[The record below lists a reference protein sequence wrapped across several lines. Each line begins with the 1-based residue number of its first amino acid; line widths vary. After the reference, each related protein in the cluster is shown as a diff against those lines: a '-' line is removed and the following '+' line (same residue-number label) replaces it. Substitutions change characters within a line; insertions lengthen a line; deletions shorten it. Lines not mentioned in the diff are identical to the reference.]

1 MKNLRPSAGLRLLP
15 LIAILGLGA
24 ASVTAHAATMLNQ
37 IKITSG
43 SVTSTCSL
51 NGFTVS
57 AGGVSA
63 TVASCNPA
71 LSSDNSGGGNDNSGG
86 GNDNSGGGNDNS
98 GGGNDNSGGGNGNSG
113 GGNGNSGGGVG
124 GADPGTGSWSPDLKA
139 SPRVVVVNQA
149 GGAADTLTVVPGCV
163 NGGDA
168 SLGAGCTRQSVY
180 NTTIGGESVAVRLT
194 AGQILSIRY
203 PISGKA
209 GTGSTGVLR
218 LANAVGGNIGVNT
231 KVSLSTIPG
240 DMTGGG
246 QRRCIDE
253 GNTTPGIATGT
264 TKYECQIDRKAA
276 MYYLN
281 IAVQQ
286 ECSGSSCIF
295 YVGESSSEFR

>member
-57 AGGVSA
+57 AGVVSA

-71 LSSDNSGGGNDNSGG
+71 LSS
-86 GNDNSGGGNDNS
+86 
-98 GGGNDNSGGGNGNSG
+98 DNSGGGNGNSG